1 MREEDVG
8 TYQMLWDCPSC
19 GTEKLLGLDHRHCP
33 SCGAAQDPTR
43 RYFPNDQDRVAV
55 KDHRYTGADV
65 VCPAC
70 ETPASKAA
78 NNCANCGSPLDRAKA
93 VLTRDAQ
100 TAGAGQSFAVDGAKQ
115 ARDELK
121 AKREAEKAKARG
133 EVPPAAASAPSSG
146 GKWKWIGAGVA
157 LFLVLLVVFFSWK
170 KPVEVEAIGHTWVRT
185 IGIEEY
191 RSVSESAWR
200 DQVPFGAYS
209 VSCSREQRSTKRIAD
224 GETCND
230 VRKDQGDGTYKV
242 VRECRTKYREEPVYD
257 QRCSYRVDRWVEA
270 RKAEVT
276 GAALTDA
283 PHWPELRLR
292 GSGQCLGCEREG
304 RRSESYTVRFRVEP
318 SKDEESCSYAEA
330 QWRSFSV
337 GQRWPAEA
345 RVLGG
350 GLDCDTVGRK

>member
-1 MREEDVG
+1 MREEDLG

-33 SCGAAQDPTR
+33 NCGAAQDPKW

-70 ETPASKAA
+70 ESPASKSA
-78 NNCANCGSPLDRAKA
+78 NNCASCGSPLDRAKS
-93 VLTRDAQ
+93 VMTRDAQ
-100 TAGAGQSFAVDGAKQ
+100 TVGAGQSFAADSAKQ
-115 ARDELK
+115 GREELK

-133 EVPPAAASAPSSG
+133 EVPPAPPSKPG
-146 GKWKWIGAGVA
+146 GKWKWILAGLA
-157 LFLVLLVVFFSWK
+157 LFVVMMIVVFSWK
-170 KPVEVEAIGHTWVRT
+170 KPVEVETIGHEWVRT

-209 VSCSREQRSTKRIAD
+209 VSCSREQRSTKKVAD

-242 VRECRTKYREEPVYD
+242 VRECRTKYRDEPVYD

-270 RKAEVT
+270 RRAEAR
-276 GAALTDA
+276 GAALGDT
-283 PHWPELRLR
+283 PRWPATNLR

-304 RRSESYTVRFRVEP
+304 AKSERYTVRFRLEP
-318 SKDEESCSYAEA
+318 SKKDDACDFPEA
-330 QWRSFSV
+330 KWRTFTV
-337 GQRWPAEA
+337 GQRAPAEA
-345 RVLGG
+345 RVIGG
-350 GLDCDTVGRK
+350 GLDCDTIGKK